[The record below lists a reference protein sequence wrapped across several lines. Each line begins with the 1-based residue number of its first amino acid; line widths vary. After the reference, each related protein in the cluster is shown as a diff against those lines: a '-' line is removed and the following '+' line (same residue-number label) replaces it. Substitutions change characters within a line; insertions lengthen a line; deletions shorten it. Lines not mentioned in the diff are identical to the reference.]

1 MRKRICLLAA
11 LLTLSGCAAPEPP
24 AEFLPESSAPTSSV
38 SSQPAPGMPEASLDI
53 AAPSETEVSSEAESS
68 APASSEAASSEV
80 LPLVESE
87 PIPELVCP
95 LAGSQAEAP
104 APSQTQPTVSSEAAS
119 SAPPAS
125 SAVSEYIVPEDERP
139 MTDTEVDALI
149 AEAIAYAESKGM
161 TWKGEYS
168 LSNEVK
174 GYNPPGHSE
183 WGYRACKETTIYNID
198 DIYNGAIE
206 SKWYQEGDEIFY
218 KIEKG
223 RIDPFEGWFIYVL
236 Y

>member
-11 LLTLSGCAAPEPP
+11 LLMLSGCAAPEPP
-24 AEFLPESSAPTSSV
+24 AEFLPESSVPTSSV
-38 SSQPAPGMPEASLDI
+38 SSQPAPGMPEASSDI

-80 LPLVESE
+80 LPPVESE

-95 LAGSQAEAP
+95 LAGSQVEAP
-104 APSQTQPTVSSEAAS
+104 TSSQEQPVSSQTEPVQLPPTSST
-119 SAPPAS
+119 
-125 SAVSEYIVPEDERP
+125 IPEEDRP
-139 MTDTEVDALI
+139 MTDAEVDALI
-149 AEAIAYAESKGM
+149 EEAIAYAESKGM
-161 TWKGEYS
+161 TWYDAFS
-168 LSNEVK
+168 LSNDII

-183 WGYRACKETTIYNID
+183 WGYRACKETVFYNID
-198 DIYNGAIE
+198 DVCNGVIE
-206 SKWYQEGDEIFY
+206 SPRYQEGNGISY

>member
-11 LLTLSGCAAPEPP
+11 LLMLSGCAAPEPP
-24 AEFLPESSAPTSSV
+24 AEFLPESSVPTSSV

-53 AAPSETEVSSEAESS
+53 AAPSETEVSSEAEFS

-80 LPLVESE
+80 LPPVESE

-95 LAGSQAEAP
+95 LAGGQAEVP
-104 APSQTQPTVSSEAAS
+104 ASSQTQPTVSSEAAS
-119 SAPPAS
+119 SAPPTS

-149 AEAIAYAESKGM
+149 AEAIAYAESKGFYRWDDSMSTDHNGYYNPANSTFGKSKFTESLHYHIDQLYKIAQEDAYWEEGM
-161 TWKGEYS
+161 TISYKI
-168 LSNEVK
+168 VK
-174 GYNPPGHSE
+174 GP
-183 WGYRACKETTIYNID
+183 
-198 DIYNGAIE
+198 IE
-206 SKWYQEGDEIFY
+206 DE
-218 KIEKG
+218 
-223 RIDPFEGWFIYVL
+223 PNAWFGYVL